1 MQTSFKSQMTS
12 RAAEKKATVRAKLT
26 AWQLARRLVLER
38 DGYRCRACQ
47 SKDSVDVHHMKFRS
61 LGGKDDDPKA
71 LLCLCRCCHGDVHL
85 YKLAITGGRRVA
97 NGTLSFERT

>member
-1 MQTSFKSQMTS
+1 MPNGSFFKSVLTS
-12 RAAEKKATVRAKLT
+12 RASEKKATARAKLT

-47 SKDSVDVHHMKFRS
+47 SKDSVDVHHLKFRS

-71 LLCLCRCCHGDVHL
+71 LVALCRPCHQELHL
-85 YKLAITGGRRVA
+85 YKLAISGGRRGA
-97 NGTLSFERT
+97 NGKLSF